1 MKKITFVLIA
11 STTLFLNIANLNLAH
26 AGKIVKWVDSNGVTQ
41 YGDKLPAEYAGRK
54 NTEINDRG
62 VVTKQNNLE
71 IDPTSEADTQQKTE
85 QARRDKILLASYSNA
100 NEIDLAR
107 DRSLEMDKA
116 ALTSLTAQK
125 ENITSRIVRNN
136 QTVDAFK
143 KRNKP
148 LPVNL
153 ETEFKE
159 AVAQS
164 ARIDKQMADRKLAM
178 EITKKNYAADK
189 ERFIALKQVSG
200 ASIAAPTHEVTSSV
214 VSESSK
220 TGTQK

>member
-1 MKKITFVLIA
+1 MKKNTFVLIA
-11 STTLFLNIANLNLAH
+11 SASLFFNITFLNIAH

-41 YGDKLPAEYAGRK
+41 YGDKLPPEYAGRK
-54 NTEINDRG
+54 NSEINDRG
-62 VVTKQNNLE
+62 VTVKQNN
-71 IDPTSEADTQQKTE
+71 IQTSPISEAESQQKAD
-85 QARRDKILLASYSNA
+85 QARKDKILLASYSNA

-107 DRSLEMDKA
+107 ERSLEMDKA

-125 ENITSRIVRNN
+125 ENITARIARNN
-136 QTVDAFK
+136 QTVDGFK

-153 ETEFKE
+153 ETEFKD

-178 EITKKNYAADK
+178 EITKKNYSADK
-189 ERFIALKQVSG
+189 ERFIALKQAAG
-200 ASIAAPTHEVTSSV
+200 APITSSTEVAPAV
-214 VSESSK
+214 VSESTK
-220 TGTQK
+220 TGAQK